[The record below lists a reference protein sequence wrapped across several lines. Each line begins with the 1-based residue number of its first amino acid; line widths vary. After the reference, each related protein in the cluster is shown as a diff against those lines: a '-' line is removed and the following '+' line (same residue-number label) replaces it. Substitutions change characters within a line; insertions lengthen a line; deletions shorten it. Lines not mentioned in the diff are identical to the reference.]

1 MERLR
6 GARRRLAVDARR
18 WGGDETV
25 ASVRRQRAGTEQDRV
40 ARAPL
45 DELKASDSS
54 CHAAI
59 PPIEKNYIRMRT
71 AEIPFSAKK

>member
-25 ASVRRQRAGTEQDRV
+25 ASVRRQRAGTD
-40 ARAPL
+40 
-45 DELKASDSS
+45 K
-54 CHAAI
+54 
-59 PPIEKNYIRMRT
+59 T
-71 AEIPFSAKK
+71 AWRGRRWTS